1 MRDDGLMAADPVE
14 IAVGPEG
21 IRLGQLLKLA
31 SIADSGGE
39 AKALLESGEVRVNGR
54 PETRRGTQ
62 LKPGD
67 TVHAAGVRIR
77 VR

>member
-1 MRDDGLMAADPVE
+1 MADRAGAAPPE
-14 IAVGPEG
+14 EFAVGPEG

-31 SIADSGGE
+31 GLVDTGGE

-54 PETRRGTQ
+54 PDTRRGAQ

-67 TVHAAGVRIR
+67 TVHAAGRRIR